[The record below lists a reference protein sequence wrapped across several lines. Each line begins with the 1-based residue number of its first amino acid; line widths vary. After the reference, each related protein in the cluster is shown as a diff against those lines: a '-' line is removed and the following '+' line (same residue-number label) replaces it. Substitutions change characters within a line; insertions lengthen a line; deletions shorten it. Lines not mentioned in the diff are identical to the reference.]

1 MRGTMKASTLI
12 VIALVLAG
20 CAGTPVKVRD
30 EDFARLDAGQLKEVS
45 QELGAAQDE
54 VAGAKAKIAAA
65 RKEEETSKDELAT
78 AEKERDK
85 RVEEAKA
92 AEARFRAAEAR
103 AEHVEK
109 LIDARE
115 ADEAAATRRVEL
127 ARAKVELVKFQA
139 LEQSKAP
146 ALAEYDR
153 GAFYERVGK
162 AQREFDAARKD
173 ALEAEQEA
181 QKVEREWHELARKV
195 PVK

>member
-1 MRGTMKASTLI
+1 MKVSTLI
-12 VIALVLAG
+12 VIVVALAVAG
-20 CAGTPVKVRD
+20 CAGSPVKVRD

-54 VAGAKAKIAAA
+54 LAGAKAKITGA
-65 RKEEETSKDELAT
+65 RKELEVSKDELAT

-92 AEARFRAAEAR
+92 AEARFRAAQAHADH
-103 AEHVEK
+103 AEKV
-109 LIDARE
+109 IDARE

-162 AQREFDAARKD
+162 TQREFDAARKD
-173 ALEAEQEA
+173 ALEAEQKA
-181 QKVEREWHELARKV
+181 QKAEREWQELARKA